1 MQPARFKLHAKEH
14 TSSPVQRPNF
24 RGRSRKVRNLY
35 GFSVYPTHS
44 KNTKIIGAELGVGVR
59 ALLNYFN
66 SLTSGREQTTK
77 MWFSLPSPMTG
88 LEPATPGLEVRCAVH
103 CATWAEKRETC
114 RQSAFLAVPGY
125 FRIYTSGRL
134 FLQRPP
140 CWYKARAA
148 QSGEVCLLE
157 LHIRGILIASP
168 KCLAFLYL
176 FVYCRVQIWA
186 VSTF

>member
-1 MQPARFKLHAKEH
+1 MGCA
-14 TSSPVQRPNF
+14 
-24 RGRSRKVRNLY
+24 GRSKNANAERRVSSQIIRK
-35 GFSVYPTHS
+35 
-44 KNTKIIGAELGVGVR
+44 ALGQIKFKHF
-59 ALLNYFN
+59 A
-66 SLTSGREQTTK
+66 
-77 MWFSLPSPMTG
+77 PMTG

-125 FRIYTSGRL
+125 FRIYTSCRL